1 MENRTMN
8 LLEDIDSVLY
18 VYEEEIKNLKQQT
31 GSIAQDF
38 LSKSKG
44 YWSENLLE
52 FSGLVDKLLEIQN
65 ARKSLDDYKQ
75 DAILSL
81 NHE

>member
-1 MENRTMN
+1 MN
-8 LLEDIDSVLY
+8 LLEDIDSVLNI
-18 VYEEEIKNLKQQT
+18 YEEEIKSLRQQT
-31 GSIAQDF
+31 RSIAEDF

-44 YWSENLLE
+44 YWSNNLLE
-52 FSGLVDKLLEIQN
+52 FSDLVDKLLEIQN

>member
-1 MENRTMN
+1 MN
-8 LLEDIDSVLY
+8 LLKDIDSVLDI
-18 VYEEEIKNLKQQT
+18 YEEEIKSLKQQT
-31 GSIAQDF
+31 GLIAQDF
-38 LSKSKG
+38 LSKSKD